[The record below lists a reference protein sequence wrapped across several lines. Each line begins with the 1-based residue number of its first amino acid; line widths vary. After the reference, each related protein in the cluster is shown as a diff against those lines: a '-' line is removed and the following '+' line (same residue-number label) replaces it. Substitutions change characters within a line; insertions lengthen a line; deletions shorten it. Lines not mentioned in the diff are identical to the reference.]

1 LPTQFGAGQGERIV
15 VVLVGLAFED
25 GDPLQS
31 RPRVGQVVE
40 RARPADMHQDAVG
53 RQVIGAD
60 LGCALEYHAG
70 SRGRARVELQALLE
84 KLIGLTHRRASGARA
99 AVLAS

>member
-40 RARPADMHQDAVG
+40 RARALHPRQDAV
-53 RQVIGAD
+53 RREVIGAD
-60 LGCALEYHAG
+60 LGRTLEHHAS
-70 SRGRARVELQALLE
+70 SRGRARVEFETLFE